1 MEKPEQ
7 MSVSES
13 ASPSEAPHSAGSLDI
28 HLLGCVDFDSAVFL
42 QERLVYEATGRDDQ
56 HGSVLV
62 CEHPPMITVG
72 RDGTRSDLCIGED
85 ELRMREVECR
95 WISRGGGTVFH
106 APGQLAIYP
115 IIPLERIQLTPA
127 AYRQALADTI
137 SAVCSELKTACRF
150 NQHRSEANG
159 RCGAFGHIGTAV
171 RSGVSMHGFFLD
183 VSTSPIWLQM
193 LAPQSGRKRRSSL
206 STERVRPTEMHVA
219 REATIRHLTEKLGYG
234 QFHLFTGHP
243 LLKRARRR
251 IHDYA

>member
-1 MEKPEQ
+1 MTAPE
-7 MSVSES
+7 SVSPVEL
-13 ASPSEAPHSAGSLDI
+13 PQSAGSLDI

-42 QERLVYEATGRDDQ
+42 QDRLVYETTGRKGNR
-56 HGSVLV
+56 GSVLV

-72 RDGTRSDLCIGED
+72 RDGSRSDLCVGEE

-95 WISRGGGTVFH
+95 WVSRGGGTVFH

-115 IIPLERIQLTPA
+115 IIPLNRIRMSPA
-127 AYRQALADTI
+127 TYRDALASTI
-137 SAVCSELKTACRF
+137 IAVCTELKTACRF
-150 NQHRSEANG
+150 NQHQSEANG
-159 RCGAFGHIGTAV
+159 RCGAFGHIGATV
-171 RSGVSMHGFFLD
+171 RSGVSMHGFYLD

-219 REATIRHLTEKLGYG
+219 RETTIRHLTEQLGYG

-243 LLKRARRR
+243 LLKRTRRR